1 MFHKFYIKT
10 EDKFNKNNF
19 DDWFFSIKYILSFK
33 ESKKLNAAADDKTGS
48 ITPTE
53 SRKDISENSLATAII
68 IANIPKDALRCFKN
82 LNNAFEIMENFKEIY
97 KGNDSAY
104 IQF

>member
-33 ESKKLNAAADDKTGS
+33 EVYSY
-48 ITPTE
+48 TE
-53 SRKDISENSLATAII
+53 EEIISQIRA
-68 IANIPKDALRCFKN
+68 KN
-82 LNNAFEIMENFKEIY
+82 
-97 KGNDSAY
+97 
-104 IQF
+104 